1 MEEGIKSL
9 YDSLNNKYEELI
21 TIQARCNDLNFKIH
35 GEGITL
41 NPKYTYK
48 AGLTLFSIYNSLRN
62 INGENNMFYYNK
74 EKIQFTFGAYEI
86 KEINNVIASHFKS
99 DLENSPII
107 FEPQISLNK
116 VKMIIK
122 KGNSVDFTKEKT
134 FRKLLGF
141 ESKVY
146 KEGKHIAENIA
157 NIQNDINSI
166 NVKCNFI
173 QGNYYKNLKN
183 TTAKQE
189 NIIFCMPSFTVG
201 FGQKIIQQPY
211 IPIYFPVNTYKIQH
225 VILDIVDG
233 NGKKL
238 DFGNEEA
245 FIQIHI
251 KQI

>member
-1 MEEGIKSL
+1 MEEGFKSL
-9 YDSLNNKYEELI
+9 VDSLNNKYEELI
-21 TIQARCNDLNFKIH
+21 TIQAKCNELSFQID
-35 GEGITL
+35 GEGIIL

-74 EKIQFTFGAYEI
+74 EKIQFAFGAYEI

-146 KEGKHIAENIA
+146 NEGEHIAENIA
-157 NIQNDINSI
+157 NIQNDIHSI
-166 NVKCNFI
+166 NVKCSFI

-183 TTAKQE
+183 TTAQQE
-189 NIIFCMPSFTVG
+189 NIIFCSPRRLCG
-201 FGQKIIQQPY
+201 YIKNENALKRGLQPRTSV
-211 IPIYFPVNTYKIQH
+211 P
-225 VILDIVDG
+225 
-233 NGKKL
+233 
-238 DFGNEEA
+238 
-245 FIQIHI
+245 
-251 KQI
+251 